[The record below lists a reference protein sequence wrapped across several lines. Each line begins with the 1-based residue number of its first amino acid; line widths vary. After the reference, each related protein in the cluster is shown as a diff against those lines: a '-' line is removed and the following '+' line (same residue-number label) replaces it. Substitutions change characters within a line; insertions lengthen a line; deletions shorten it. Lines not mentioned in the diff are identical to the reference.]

1 MTSNGTRNRKA
12 VTPAGGE
19 EVPLMISD
27 PSKDHEQQE
36 QKMLLKRWEEL
47 PIWQQEDNHFIET
60 GYRPASGS
68 LRRSFWSWTYLHNE
82 SVNIY
87 SHLIGS
93 ILFAVLPIYVFRTE
107 IPPRYKVA
115 TSADLAVCLIYFI
128 GVAIC
133 FLLSA
138 TFHTIM
144 NHSPKVDKL
153 GMQLDFQ
160 GVLLLMWGAAVPL
173 IYYGFYCDK
182 KLQIAYWSLLS
193 ALAVICSIVTFQPR
207 FSDPFLRPLRA
218 ATFGSFAFSSIIP
231 VIHGIIK
238 YGWALQSQRM
248 GLKWVLAT
256 LGLNTLGATAY
267 AVKFPERWFK
277 RTFDIFGA
285 SHQWLHIMVIF
296 AGLAHT
302 FGVLSAFDFLHAHL
316 DQCMI

>member
-1 MTSNGTRNRKA
+1 
-12 VTPAGGE
+12 
-19 EVPLMISD
+19 
-27 PSKDHEQQE
+27 
-36 QKMLLKRWEEL
+36 MLLKRWDEL
-47 PIWQQEDNHFIET
+47 QT

-68 LRRSFWSWTYLHNE
+68 IRKSFESWGYLHNE

-93 ILFAVLPIYVFRTE
+93 MLFVVLPIYIFRAE

-115 TSADLAVCLIYFI
+115 TSADIGVCLIYFI

-144 NHSPKVDKL
+144 NHSSKIDKL

-160 GVLLLMWGAAVPL
+160 GVILLMWGATIPL

-182 KLQIAYWSLLS
+182 TLQWVYWSLLS
-193 ALAVICSIVTFQPR
+193 AFAVACSIVTFQPR

-218 ATFGSFAFSSIIP
+218 VTFGSLAFSSIIP
-231 VIHGIIK
+231 IIHGIIK
-238 YGWALQSQRM
+238 YGWALQSERM
-248 GLKWVLAT
+248 GLKWVLVT
-256 LGLNTLGATAY
+256 LGLNTLGAAAY
-267 AVKFPERWFK
+267 AIKFPERWFK
-277 RTFDIFGA
+277 KTFDIFGA
-285 SHQWLHIMVIF
+285 SHQWLHIMVIV

-302 FGVLSAFDFLHAHL
+302 VGVLYAFDFLHAHPTE
-316 DQCMI
+316 CAIS